1 LHIIQTFAFAF
12 GATNVNLNWWGNS
25 VSMADVD
32 YVSYNQNVSL
42 LAIPASG
49 YFGRALEDFPMKF

>member
-1 LHIIQTFAFAF
+1 
-12 GATNVNLNWWGNS
+12 
-25 VSMADVD
+25 MADVD